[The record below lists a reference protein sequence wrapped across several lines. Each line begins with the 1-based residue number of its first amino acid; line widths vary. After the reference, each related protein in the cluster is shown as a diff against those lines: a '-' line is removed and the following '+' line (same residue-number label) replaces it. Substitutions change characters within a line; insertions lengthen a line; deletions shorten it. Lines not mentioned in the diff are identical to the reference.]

1 MALTRWWQLAI
12 GVFVGSYFFLHL
24 PRLSF
29 MVAIMLGLVLAW
41 ASLRNDGD
49 DAMTAV
55 GAGFLTGVLGVGLY
69 QVASIL
75 AGNPF
80 VL

>member
-1 MALTRWWQLAI
+1 MAISRWWQLSI

-29 MVAIMLGLVLAW
+29 LVAIMLGMVLAF
-41 ASLRNDGD
+41 ASLKSDGD

-55 GAGFLTGVLGVGLY
+55 AAGFLTGVLGVGLY
-69 QVASIL
+69 QVATL
-75 AGNPF
+75 LFGTPF
-80 VL
+80 V